1 LEKNTMKHTE
11 PLDPTERFAFGKNWA
26 HFLHHLNDDRIAEA
40 EKSLLNMLGVSDL
53 QGKTFLDIGCG
64 SGLFSLAAYRLG
76 ATVASF
82 DYDQD
87 SVNCAQYLKEKYATD
102 DTRWQIEQGSVLDKS
117 FLQKFD
123 QADIVYSWG
132 VLHHT
137 GHMYQAF
144 ENVASLVK
152 ADGHLFISIYNDQGA
167 TSKMWTWVKQ
177 TYNTSGSL
185 VKAVLTYLSLWRLWQ
200 MRVIKDF
207 LKTGNPLKTWTNY
220 ASNNRG
226 MSAYHDVIDWV
237 GGYPFE
243 VAKPEDVFSFFK
255 NKGFA
260 LEHLKTCAGG
270 LGCNE
275 FIFKKVA

>member
-1 LEKNTMKHTE
+1 MKHTE

-40 EKSLLNMLGVSDL
+40 EKSLLSMLGVSDL

-87 SVNCAQYLKEKYATD
+87 SVNCAQYLKEKYAPD
-102 DTRWQIEQGSVLDKS
+102 DTRWQIEQGSVLDKN

-144 ENVASLVK
+144 KNVASLVN
-152 ADGHLFISIYNDQGA
+152 ADGHLFISIYNDKGA

-177 TYNTSGSL
+177 TYNTSGPL

-260 LEHLKTCAGG
+260 L
-270 LGCNE
+270 
-275 FIFKKVA
+275 